1 MKKILVLCGVL
12 ALLSS
17 CARKTEGNL
26 RVLTVNMGDTSDY
39 VKLSDVVS
47 SSEYIPL
54 ETNDSI
60 IIDDIVKVI
69 SHKETLYVADRFAIY
84 KYDSEGRFQSKFDK
98 HGIAPDEYIHLSDFY
113 IGDKGDLWI
122 LSRGG
127 KTLYNYDWKGSL
139 KEAIQLNCWA
149 TKMYPIDEEHLLLYV
164 GNEKSEDNYCQLVVL
179 NPRIRK
185 ITERYLPI
193 DDKKSEYLHVM
204 GRNYFLPINSEGNIY
219 FYQMFN
225 DTIYQVEKNS
235 LIPAYYVNFGD
246 RNIPASFFDN
256 DYQNIMDFFQRL
268 SPKGYAYG
276 INWFCGNNEIFWLSY
291 YYQGECYLSVLS
303 GNGASKNVYALVDDL
318 SLWGYPIKFREL
330 GVFPQ
335 SSDELIF
342 ALSPV
347 DIIEYGETN
356 LDKEQQELLKQKIH
370 YTGDDQ
376 NMVLLKMKL

>member
-26 RVLTVNMGDTSDY
+26 RV
-39 VKLSDVVS
+39 
-47 SSEYIPL
+47 
-54 ETNDSI
+54 
-60 IIDDIVKVI
+60 
-69 SHKETLYVADRFAIY
+69 
-84 KYDSEGRFQSKFDK
+84 
-98 HGIAPDEYIHLSDFY
+98 
-113 IGDKGDLWI
+113 
-122 LSRGG
+122 
-127 KTLYNYDWKGSL
+127 
-139 KEAIQLNCWA
+139 
-149 TKMYPIDEEHLLLYV
+149 
-164 GNEKSEDNYCQLVVL
+164 
-179 NPRIRK
+179 
-185 ITERYLPI
+185 
-193 DDKKSEYLHVM
+193 
-204 GRNYFLPINSEGNIY
+204 
-219 FYQMFN
+219 
-225 DTIYQVEKNS
+225 
-235 LIPAYYVNFGD
+235 
-246 RNIPASFFDN
+246 
-256 DYQNIMDFFQRL
+256 FFQHL

-276 INWFCGNNEIFWLSY
+276 INWFCGNNENFWLSY

-318 SLWGYPIKFREL
+318 SLWGCPIKFREL

-356 LDKEQQELLKQKIH
+356 LDKKQQELLKQKIH